1 MARECYDAC
10 PVHSAH
16 NDNED
21 KEMRHAGPSIRY
33 NLTPERHQEALAIL
47 TQVENAEQP
56 EKESEQL
63 AKLITTL
70 TKEGLEFFFLHP
82 LRTAKVGI
90 ITMKTAEVGVA
101 ASSKVFTPV
110 ITKVVKSLNRDQ
122 VLSICHFM
130 RDLIH

>member
-1 MARECYDAC
+1 
-10 PVHSAH
+10 
-16 NDNED
+16 
-21 KEMRHAGPSIRY
+21 MRHAGPAIRY
-33 NLTPERHQEALAIL
+33 HLTPDRYQEALAVL
-47 TQVENAEQP
+47 THVENADQP
-56 EKESEQL
+56 EKEAEQL

-82 LRTAKVGI
+82 LRSAKVGI

-122 VLSICHFM
+122 ILSICHFM
-130 RDLIH
+130 RELIS